1 MKGNITK
8 RFSSNSKGRRFW
20 CIAAIVVS
28 IIVVVLMLN
37 RCGST
42 PTSSG
47 DGDIMPTIQFNSN
60 DGYVSPS
67 DSGVQIEAAS
77 GFIMDAG
84 VTAQSVKF
92 NNSKSNDCAF
102 IVTLYLADGTEIYKS
117 DYLYP
122 GDSINEIELK
132 RTLKAGLYKDAL
144 MVYQLYSIESHKPIN
159 RCEFPIEIQTK

>member
-1 MKGNITK
+1 MRCYYERKYNKKVFEQFERATVLVYSCNRSIYYSG
-8 RFSSNSKGRRFW
+8 
-20 CIAAIVVS
+20 CI
-28 IIVVVLMLN
+28 
-37 RCGST
+37 
-42 PTSSG
+42 
-47 DGDIMPTIQFNSN
+47 N

-77 GFIMDAG
+77 GFIMNAG

-92 NNSKSNDCAF
+92 NNSRSNDCAF